1 MGSSTCWHDGYC
13 NKEKKSTAR
22 FGSELFCSS
31 PPFRRPLLF
40 SPLSLLKNALC
51 PRTPRLDEASREELE
66 TRQSGRVRQTN
77 SAYITKY
84 GGRDSWRAVVG
95 SRIHPRGG
103 CQQRSA
109 RRPTIHVSQGYPVQR
124 SLALYVY
131 LILIF
136 PTRAGFQMP

>member
-22 FGSELFCSS
+22 FGSEPFCSS

-40 SPLSLLKNALC
+40 SPLSLLKNALS

-103 CQQRSA
+103 DASNALPGGQPSTSRRAIRSRDTLNWPLLLNA
-109 RRPTIHVSQGYPVQR
+109 CVFDPDFSD
-124 SLALYVY
+124 
-131 LILIF
+131 
-136 PTRAGFQMP
+136 